1 MLNNIFDIEIR
12 LDINKEFS
20 KMVNYLHH
28 IRNTTLASAHTS
40 KITSTFINAIDF
52 YAFKQWPYRGTAI
65 SCEEYLENI
74 GLPEYYFED
83 NISISEKEFLYYLE
97 FIYNIY
103 YFSYHHQGYIEVV
116 DENVKAVLENMN
128 IIAEKLNYKF
138 IEYDDKY
145 LLTKRN
151 SDVDSI
157 LTIVEE
163 DIGKLLLEYNDIRV
177 KENIKRKSEILKY
190 IDKYIEKQKSI
201 FSKVDLDTYKSIGYI
216 MNNFGINHKMNDKYL
231 TITEK
236 ELLKWYDKCFILA
249 IHLIRTLKIKEIN
262 QERKNLEA

>member
-28 IRNTTLASAHTS
+28 TRNTTITS
-40 KITSTFINAIDF
+40 GHSSRRISTFINAIDS
-52 YAFKQWPYRGTAI
+52 YAFKQWPHRGTAI
-65 SCEEYLENI
+65 NCEEYLENI
-74 GLPEYYFED
+74 GLPEYYFKD
-83 NISISEKEFLYYLE
+83 DISISEKSFLYYLE

-103 YFSYHHQGYIEVV
+103 YFSYYQCYIKVT
-116 DENVKAVLENMN
+116 DENVKAILENMDV
-128 IIAEKLNYKF
+128 IAEKLNYKF
-138 IEYDDKY
+138 IKFDDKY
-145 LLTKRN
+145 LLTKRDP
-151 SDVDSI
+151 DVDSV
-157 LTIVEE
+157 LAIVEE

-201 FSKVDLDTYKSIGYI
+201 FSKADSDTYNSIGYI

-262 QERKNLEA
+262 QERKSLDA